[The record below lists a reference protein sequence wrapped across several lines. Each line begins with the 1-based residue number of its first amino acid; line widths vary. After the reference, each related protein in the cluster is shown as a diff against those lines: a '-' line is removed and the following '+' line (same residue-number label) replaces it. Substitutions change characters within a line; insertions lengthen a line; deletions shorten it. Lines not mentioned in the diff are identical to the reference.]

1 MPFSRPDLRQASR
14 LTGLLLLIGL
24 ISACEKPTDKLGF
37 DQVIGANINA
47 DSIHIPISTYTAPVD
62 SILVAFN
69 YQQQLTLGGYVG
81 TRILGMEDNNYL
93 GKSKATLVGQLL
105 PTQLNID
112 FGENPVLD
120 SVNMNFA
127 LRSGYGD
134 TSVPMDIS
142 IYEHDQVF
150 SLDSIYYSSH
160 RPAKGKLLGQVS
172 QKKVRPGT
180 ETTFN
185 GNLAPPTLTIP
196 LDTSYFQENFIDKG
210 DGTFDAFTGFRS
222 FIDYFPG
229 IVAEV
234 TSGDALLTTDLG
246 SPFSSLRIHYH
257 NEEDTAWLDLNFR
270 QDKTVFP
277 IHFSVFEHDYQN
289 ALIDLDNQDTLR
301 GEDQTYVQS
310 MGGVATALK
319 IDPSRIDSLQKEGLI
334 INYAFLEMPTALGTG
349 EGAAPSRNMEILKL
363 EGRSL
368 GARALDFRGDG
379 GDGALQLGRLRQ
391 NQYRFDLTRH
401 LFSTLNSGENP
412 TLAVVPTS
420 RTTTANR
427 TILRGGNGSGKRAH
441 VVVYY
446 TQP

>member
-1 MPFSRPDLRQASR
+1 MPDIRPDFSFASR
-14 LTGLLLLIGL
+14 LLGLLLLLGA
-24 ISACEKPTDKLGF
+24 ISACEKPSDKLGF
-37 DQVIGANINA
+37 EQVIGSNINA
-47 DSIHIPISTYTAPVD
+47 DSIHVPITTYTAPVD
-62 SILVAFN
+62 SILVAFT
-69 YQQQLTLGGYVG
+69 YDQQLTLGGYVG
-81 TRILGMEDNNYL
+81 TRLLGLERSNHL
-93 GKSKATLVGQLL
+93 GESKATLVGQVL

-112 FGENPVLD
+112 FGDNPVLD

-127 LRSGYGD
+127 LRGAYGD
-134 TSVPMDIS
+134 TSVPMDVS
-142 IYEHDQVF
+142 IYEHDRVF

-160 RPAKGKLLGQVS
+160 RPAKGKLLGELR
-172 QKKVRPGT
+172 QKRVRPGT

-196 LDTSYFQENFIDKG
+196 LDRDYFRDNFIDKG

-234 TSGDALLTTDLG
+234 SAGDALLSTDLS

-257 NEEDTAWLDLNFR
+257 NDDDTTWLDLNFR

-289 ALIDLDNQDTLR
+289 ALVDLDDQDTLR
-301 GEDQTYVQS
+301 GEKQTYVQS
-310 MGGVATALK
+310 MGGVTTALK
-319 IDPSRIDSLQKEGLI
+319 IDPSRMDSLQEEGLI
-334 INYAFLEMPTALGTG
+334 VNYAFLEMPTAVGTG
-349 EGAAPSRNMEILKL
+349 EGLAPSQNLEILQL
-363 EGRSL
+363 EGRGL
-368 GARALDFRGDG
+368 GSRTLDFRGDG

-412 TLAVVPTS
+412 TLAVVPQS

-427 TILRGGNGSGKRAH
+427 TILRGGKGSGERAH
-441 VVVYY
+441 VVIYY